1 MDMTTLLNVDSVN
14 KQYKDSDFKL
24 QDASLTISTNETVG
38 LIGKNGSGKSTLI
51 NILVGNRHKDNGS
64 ITFFGEEHTVDDVE
78 YKEHIGVVFD
88 DLRVP
93 NKLTIKDIDKVF
105 QSIYMT
111 WNSQKFFDLIKYFE
125 LPLQTKIKTFSRGMR
140 MKIALTIALSHD
152 VKLLILDEAT
162 AGMDV
167 SGREEVMEILEDF
180 VAQGRG
186 ILISSHISEDIE
198 HLADKLVFMKD
209 GRMILTEQKDILL
222 AQYGIVTTEDKD
234 VEIPKHLIIASRLSK
249 GKYQILVKDY
259 AEIENAEPL
268 KHIDDATK
276 IIMRGEV

>member
-1 MDMTTLLNVDSVN
+1 MTTLLNVDRVN

-24 QDASLTISTNETVG
+24 QDASLTIATNETVG

-51 NILVGNRHKDNGS
+51 NILVGNRHKYNGS
-64 ITFFGEEHTVDDVE
+64 IVFFGEEHAMDDVE

-105 QSIYMT
+105 QSIYT
-111 WNSQKFFDLIKYFE
+111 SWNSQKFFDLIKYFE

-167 SGREEVMEILEDF
+167 SGREEVMELLEDF
-180 VAQGRG
+180 VAQGGG

-198 HLADKLVFMKD
+198 QLADKLVFMKD

-222 AQYGIVTTEDKD
+222 AQYGIVTTEEKD

-259 AEIENAEPL
+259 EEIENAEPL

>member
-1 MDMTTLLNVDSVN
+1 MTTLLNVDHVN

-24 QDASLTISTNETVG
+24 QDASLTIATNETVG

-51 NILVGNRHKDNGS
+51 NILVGNRLKDNGS
-64 ITFFGEEHTVDDVE
+64 IAFFGEEHAMDDVE

-105 QSIYMT
+105 QSIYTT

-167 SGREEVMEILEDF
+167 SGREEVMELLEDF
-180 VAQGRG
+180 VTQGGG

-209 GRMILTEQKDILL
+209 GRMVLTEQKDILL

>member
-1 MDMTTLLNVDSVN
+1 MTTLLNVDRVN

-24 QDASLTISTNETVG
+24 QDASLTIATNETVG

-51 NILVGNRHKDNGS
+51 NILVGNRLKDNGS
-64 ITFFGEEHTVDDVE
+64 IAFFGEEHAMDDVE

-105 QSIYMT
+105 QSIYTT

-167 SGREEVMEILEDF
+167 SGREEVMELLEDF
-180 VAQGRG
+180 VTQGGG

-198 HLADKLVFMKD
+198 QLADKLVFMKD

-222 AQYGIVTTEDKD
+222 AQYGIITTGDKD

-259 AEIENAEPL
+259 AEFENAEPL

>member
-1 MDMTTLLNVDSVN
+1 MTTLLNVDRVN

-64 ITFFGEEHTVDDVE
+64 IAFFGEEHAADDVE

-105 QSIYMT
+105 QSIYTT

-167 SGREEVMEILEDF
+167 SGREEVMELLEDF
-180 VAQGRG
+180 VAQGGG

-198 HLADKLVFMKD
+198 QLADKLVFMKD

-222 AQYGIVTTEDKD
+222 AQYGIVTTGDKD
-234 VEIPKHLIIASRLSK
+234 VEIPKYLIIASRLSK

>member
-1 MDMTTLLNVDSVN
+1 MTTLLNVDRVN

-24 QDASLTISTNETVG
+24 QDASLTISTNETVR

-64 ITFFGEEHTVDDVE
+64 IAFFGEEHAADDVE

-105 QSIYMT
+105 QSIYTT

-167 SGREEVMEILEDF
+167 SGREEVMELLEDF
-180 VAQGRG
+180 VAQGGG

-198 HLADKLVFMKD
+198 QLADKLVFMKD

-222 AQYGIVTTEDKD
+222 AQYGIVTTGDKD

>member
-1 MDMTTLLNVDSVN
+1 MTTLLNVDRVN

-24 QDASLTISTNETVG
+24 QDASLTIATNETVG

-88 DLRVP
+88 DLR
-93 NKLTIKDIDKVF
+93 IKDIDKVF
-105 QSIYMT
+105 QSIYT
-111 WNSQKFFDLIKYFE
+111 SWNSQKFFDLIKYFE

-180 VAQGRG
+180 VAQGGG

-222 AQYGIVTTEDKD
+222 AQYGIVTTEEKD

-259 AEIENAEPL
+259 EEIENAEPL

>member
-1 MDMTTLLNVDSVN
+1 MTTLLNVDRVN
-14 KQYKDSDFKL
+14 KQYKDSEFKL
-24 QDASLTISTNETVG
+24 QDASLTIATNETVG

-64 ITFFGEEHTVDDVE
+64 ITFFGEEHAAGDVE

-105 QSIYMT
+105 QSIYTT

-125 LPLQTKIKTFSRGMR
+125 LPLQNKIKTFSRGMR
-140 MKIALTIALSHD
+140 MKIALTIGLSHD

-167 SGREEVMEILEDF
+167 SGREEVMELLEDF
-180 VAQGRG
+180 VAQGGG

-198 HLADKLVFMKD
+198 QLADKLVFMKD

-222 AQYGIVTTEDKD
+222 AQ
-234 VEIPKHLIIASRLSK
+234 
-249 GKYQILVKDY
+249 
-259 AEIENAEPL
+259 
-268 KHIDDATK
+268 
-276 IIMRGEV
+276 

>member
-24 QDASLTISTNETVG
+24 KDASLTISTNETVG

-180 VAQGRG
+180 VAQGGG

-234 VEIPKHLIIASRLSK
+234 VEIPKQLIIASRLSK

>member
-1 MDMTTLLNVDSVN
+1 MTTLLNVDRVN

-24 QDASLTISTNETVG
+24 QDASLTIATNETVG

-51 NILVGNRHKDNGS
+51 NILVGNRLKDNGS
-64 ITFFGEEHTVDDVE
+64 IAFFGEEHAMDDVE

-88 DLRVP
+88 DLRIP

-105 QSIYMT
+105 QSIYTT

-167 SGREEVMEILEDF
+167 SGREEVMELLEDF
-180 VAQGRG
+180 VTQGGG

-198 HLADKLVFMKD
+198 QLADKLVFMKD

-222 AQYGIVTTEDKD
+222 AQYGIVTTGDKD

-259 AEIENAEPL
+259 AEFENAEPL

>member
-1 MDMTTLLNVDSVN
+1 MTTLLNVDRVN

-24 QDASLTISTNETVG
+24 QDASLTIATNETVG

-64 ITFFGEEHTVDDVE
+64 ILFFGEEHAMGDVE

-105 QSIYMT
+105 QSIYT
-111 WNSQKFFDLIKYFE
+111 SWNSQKFFDLIKYFE

-167 SGREEVMEILEDF
+167 SGREEVMELLEDF
-180 VAQGRG
+180 VAQGGG

-198 HLADKLVFMKD
+198 QLADKLVFMKD

-222 AQYGIVTTEDKD
+222 AQYGIVTTEEKD

-259 AEIENAEPL
+259 EEIENAEPL

>member
-1 MDMTTLLNVDSVN
+1 MTTLLNVDRVN

-24 QDASLTISTNETVG
+24 QDASLTIATNETVG

-167 SGREEVMEILEDF
+167 SGREEVMELLEDF
-180 VAQGRG
+180 VAQGGG

-209 GRMILTEQKDILL
+209 GRIILTEQKDILL
-222 AQYGIVTTEDKD
+222 AQYGIVTTGDKD

-259 AEIENAEPL
+259 AEIKNAEPL

>member
-1 MDMTTLLNVDSVN
+1 MTTLLNVDRVN

-64 ITFFGEEHTVDDVE
+64 IAFFGEEHAADDVE

-105 QSIYMT
+105 QSIYTT

-167 SGREEVMEILEDF
+167 SGREEVMELLEDF
-180 VAQGRG
+180 VAQGGG
-186 ILISSHISEDIE
+186 ILISSHISEDKE
-198 HLADKLVFMKD
+198 QLADKLVFMKD

-222 AQYGIVTTEDKD
+222 AQYGIVTTGDKD

>member
-1 MDMTTLLNVDSVN
+1 MTTLLNVDRVN

-24 QDASLTISTNETVG
+24 QDASLTIATNETVG

-51 NILVGNRHKDNGS
+51 NILVGNRLKDNGS
-64 ITFFGEEHTVDDVE
+64 IAFFGEEHAMDDAE

-105 QSIYMT
+105 QSIYTT

-167 SGREEVMEILEDF
+167 SGREEVMELLEDF
-180 VAQGRG
+180 VTQGGG

-198 HLADKLVFMKD
+198 QLADKLVFMKD

-222 AQYGIVTTEDKD
+222 AQYGIVTTGDKD

-259 AEIENAEPL
+259 AEFENAEPL

>member
-1 MDMTTLLNVDSVN
+1 MTTLLNVDRVN

-24 QDASLTISTNETVG
+24 QDASLTIATNETVG

-64 ITFFGEEHTVDDVE
+64 ILFFGEEHAMDDVE

-105 QSIYMT
+105 QSIYT
-111 WNSQKFFDLIKYFE
+111 SWNSQKFFDLIKYFE

-167 SGREEVMEILEDF
+167 SGREEVMELLEDF
-180 VAQGRG
+180 VAQGGG

-198 HLADKLVFMKD
+198 QLADKLVFMKD

-222 AQYGIVTTEDKD
+222 AQYGIVTTEEKD

-259 AEIENAEPL
+259 EEIENAEPL

-276 IIMRGEV
+276 IIM

>member
-1 MDMTTLLNVDSVN
+1 MTTLLNVDRVN
-14 KQYKDSDFKL
+14 KQYKDSEFKL
-24 QDASLTISTNETVG
+24 QDASLTIATNETVG

-64 ITFFGEEHTVDDVE
+64 ITFFGEEHAAGDVE
-78 YKEHIGVVFD
+78 YKEHIGVVFG

-105 QSIYMT
+105 QSIYTT

-167 SGREEVMEILEDF
+167 SGREEVMELLEDF
-180 VAQGRG
+180 VAQGGG

-198 HLADKLVFMKD
+198 QLADKLVFMKD
-209 GRMILTEQKDILL
+209 GRMILTEQKDRLL
-222 AQYGIVTTEDKD
+222 AQYGIVTTEDED

>member
-1 MDMTTLLNVDSVN
+1 MTTLLNVDRVN

-24 QDASLTISTNETVG
+24 QDASLTIATNETVG

-64 ITFFGEEHTVDDVE
+64 ILFFGEEHAMDDVE

-105 QSIYMT
+105 QSIYT
-111 WNSQKFFDLIKYFE
+111 SWNSQKFFDLIKYFE

-167 SGREEVMEILEDF
+167 SGREEVMELLEDF
-180 VAQGRG
+180 VAQGGG

-198 HLADKLVFMKD
+198 QLADKLVFMKD
-209 GRMILTEQKDILL
+209 GRMILTEQKDMLL
-222 AQYGIVTTEDKD
+222 AQYGIVTTEEKD

-259 AEIENAEPL
+259 EEIENAEPL

>member
-1 MDMTTLLNVDSVN
+1 MTTLLNVDRVN

-24 QDASLTISTNETVG
+24 QDASLTIATNETVG

-51 NILVGNRHKDNGS
+51 NILVGNRLKDNGS
-64 ITFFGEEHTVDDVE
+64 IAFFGEEHAMDDVE

-167 SGREEVMEILEDF
+167 SGREEVMELLEDF
-180 VAQGRG
+180 VTQGGG

-198 HLADKLVFMKD
+198 QLADKLVFMKD

-222 AQYGIVTTEDKD
+222 AQYGIVTTGDKD

-259 AEIENAEPL
+259 AEFENAEPL

>member
-1 MDMTTLLNVDSVN
+1 MTTLLNVDRVN

-64 ITFFGEEHTVDDVE
+64 IAFFGEEHAADDVE

-105 QSIYMT
+105 QSIYTT

-167 SGREEVMEILEDF
+167 SGREEVMELLEDF
-180 VAQGRG
+180 VVQGGG

-198 HLADKLVFMKD
+198 QLADKLVFMKD

-222 AQYGIVTTEDKD
+222 AQYGIVTTGDKD

>member
-1 MDMTTLLNVDSVN
+1 MTTLLNVDRVN

-24 QDASLTISTNETVG
+24 QDASLMIATNETVG

-167 SGREEVMEILEDF
+167 SGREEVMELLEDF
-180 VAQGRG
+180 VAQGGG

-222 AQYGIVTTEDKD
+222 AQYGIVTTGDKD

-259 AEIENAEPL
+259 AEIKNAEPL

>member
-1 MDMTTLLNVDSVN
+1 MTTLLNVDSVN

-180 VAQGRG
+180 VAQGGG

-234 VEIPKHLIIASRLSK
+234 AKHLIIASRLSK

>member
-1 MDMTTLLNVDSVN
+1 MTTLLNVDRVN

-24 QDASLTISTNETVG
+24 QDASLTIATNETVG

-167 SGREEVMEILEDF
+167 SGREEVMELLEDF
-180 VAQGRG
+180 VAQGGG

-222 AQYGIVTTEDKD
+222 AQYGIVTIGDKD

-259 AEIENAEPL
+259 AEIKNAEPL

>member
-1 MDMTTLLNVDSVN
+1 MTTLLNVDRVN
-14 KQYKDSDFKL
+14 KQYKDSEFKL
-24 QDASLTISTNETVG
+24 QDASLTIATNETVG

-64 ITFFGEEHTVDDVE
+64 ITFFREEHAMDDVE

-167 SGREEVMEILEDF
+167 SGREEVMELLEDF
-180 VAQGRG
+180 IAQGGG

-198 HLADKLVFMKD
+198 QLADKLVFMKD

>member
-1 MDMTTLLNVDSVN
+1 MTTLLNVDRVN
-14 KQYKDSDFKL
+14 KQYQDSDFKL
-24 QDASLTISTNETVG
+24 QDASLTIATNETVG

-167 SGREEVMEILEDF
+167 SGREEVMELLEDF
-180 VAQGRG
+180 VAQGGG
-186 ILISSHISEDIE
+186 ILILSHISEDIE

-222 AQYGIVTTEDKD
+222 AQYGIVTTGDKD

-259 AEIENAEPL
+259 AEIKNAEPL

>member
-1 MDMTTLLNVDSVN
+1 MTTLLNVDRVN
-14 KQYKDSDFKL
+14 KQYKDSEFKL
-24 QDASLTISTNETVG
+24 QDASLTIATNETVG

-64 ITFFGEEHTVDDVE
+64 ITFFGEEHAAGDVE

-167 SGREEVMEILEDF
+167 SGREEVMELLEDF
-180 VAQGRG
+180 VAQGGG

-198 HLADKLVFMKD
+198 QLADKLVFMKD
-209 GRMILTEQKDILL
+209 GRMILTEQKDRLL
-222 AQYGIVTTEDKD
+222 AQYGIVTTEDED

>member
-1 MDMTTLLNVDSVN
+1 MTTLLNVDRVN

-24 QDASLTISTNETVG
+24 QDASLTIATNETVG

-64 ITFFGEEHTVDDVE
+64 ILFFGEEHAMNDVE

-105 QSIYMT
+105 QSIYT
-111 WNSQKFFDLIKYFE
+111 SWNSQKFFDLIKYFE

-167 SGREEVMEILEDF
+167 SGREEVMELLEDF
-180 VAQGRG
+180 VAQGGG

-198 HLADKLVFMKD
+198 QLADKLVFMKD

-259 AEIENAEPL
+259 EEIENAEPL